1 MAYTTEVSYTQ
12 SGSANRAF
20 TITFPFLEDTD
31 IKVQLGGVTKTV
43 TTHYT
48 ISGSIVTFEADV
60 LGSGSNVVRIYRETD
75 LCNTQPIFQ
84 TGSSIRAEDLNKLK
98 KRWLYS
104 AQENRET
111 AVDQPDDLTWGN
123 KNHINAA
130 SNSNWTINNGVVS
143 LTHMAANSI
152 DSDQYVDGSIDN
164 AHLAND
170 CIDGD
175 NIQDNSIG
183 AEHLKPDSVGF
194 SELQADSV
202 NGNVIQDDSINSEHY
217 VDGSIDH
224 QHLANDV
231 IDSDNIQDNSIGNE
245 HMKDDAIGVAE
256 LSASGTA
263 SSTTFLRGDNTWS
276 SAVGLFSAY
285 AILKHIE
292 SSGTHAGASTT
303 SWGTRPLNTETAD
316 PNNIVTLSNNQFTLG
331 AGNYFIRFGGTNWD
345 NQDCVFRIYDVT
357 NSTAVGESANGYGP
371 GYSDRNQW
379 TTGVTRVT
387 PTGSTAYRLE
397 CISDQ
402 DRSTWGWGVS
412 NSLGSNE
419 EYAQIEIYKES

>member
-12 SGSANRAF
+12 SGDSNKAF

-48 ISGSIVTFEADV
+48 ISGTTVTFEDGV
-60 LGSGSNVVRIYRETD
+60 LQSGSNVVRIVRETD
-75 LCNTQPIFQ
+75 LCNDQPIFQ

-104 AQENRET
+104 AQENREQ
-111 AVDQPDDLTWGN
+111 AVDAPEDFTYGN

-130 SNSNWTINNGVVS
+130 DNSNWTINNGVVA

-152 DSDQYVDGSIDN
+152 DSDQYVDASIDN
-164 AHLAND
+164 AHLA
-170 CIDGD
+170 
-175 NIQDNSIG
+175 
-183 AEHLKPDSVGF
+183 
-194 SELQADSV
+194 
-202 NGNVIQDDSINSEHY
+202 
-217 VDGSIDH
+217 
-224 QHLANDV
+224 
-231 IDSDNIQDNSIGNE
+231 
-245 HMKDDAIGVAE
+245 DDAVGVPE
-256 LSASGTA
+256 LSATGTA
-263 SSTTFLRGDNTWS
+263 SNTTFLRGDNTWAVPVDTDTVYTHPNHTGDVT
-276 SAVGLFSAY
+276 SASDGATTISNGAVDLGHLSASGTKNNTTFLRGDNTWATPSATGVFTSY

-292 SSGTHAGASTT
+292 STGTHAGTSTT
-303 SWGTRPLNTETAD
+303 SWGTRPLNNETAD
-316 PNNIVTLSNNQFTLG
+316 PGDIVTLNTSTGEFTLG

-357 NSTAVGESANGYGP
+357 NSASRGESANGYGP

-387 PTGSTAYRLE
+387 PTSSTVYRLE

-402 DRSTWGWGVS
+402 DRGTWGWGVA

-419 EYAQIEIYKES
+419 EYAQIEIYKEG